1 MACVVVSSL
10 ALPHSVTL
18 TVHTQLAGGAGG
30 VALSE
35 RGHVSLSC
43 KVGHAHEISDRARM
57 ELEHGSAATQS
68 ETAL

>member
-18 TVHTQLAGGAGG
+18 TVHTQLAGGG

-43 KVGHAHEISDRARM
+43 KVGHAHEIRPRNMWSWNLEARPP
-57 ELEHGSAATQS
+57 TDPV
-68 ETAL
+68 

>member
-18 TVHTQLAGGAGG
+18 TVHTQLAGGG

-43 KVGHAHEISDRARM
+43 KVGHAHEIRPRNM
-57 ELEHGSAATQS
+57 ELEARPPT
-68 ETAL
+68 LKRLCR

>member
-18 TVHTQLAGGAGG
+18 TVHTQLAGGG

-43 KVGHAHEISDRARM
+43 KVGHAHEIRPRT
-57 ELEHGSAATQS
+57 HGVGSAATQS